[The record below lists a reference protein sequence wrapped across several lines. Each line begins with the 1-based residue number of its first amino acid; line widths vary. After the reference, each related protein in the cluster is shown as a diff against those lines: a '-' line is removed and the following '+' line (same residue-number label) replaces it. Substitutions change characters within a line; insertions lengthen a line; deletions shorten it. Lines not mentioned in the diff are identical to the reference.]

1 MLLLIAKGNPT
12 TKPAGLLEVVTK
24 PFNGRDCRRCRK
36 GVKEGEKRSGGALA
50 SLKQERKSVCWRIAR
65 YGTGKNVCPRGAG
78 SPKLK
83 TNGAA
88 LPACLKRLVGV
99 VVLRAGNVAIAFP
112 FVSKRWVSRQ
122 RQCGL

>member
-12 TKPAGLLEVVTK
+12 TKPACLLEVVTK
-24 PFNGRDCRRCRK
+24 PLDRCDCRRCPK
-36 GVKEGEKRSGGALA
+36 GVKEGEKSGRCALLPLQQGDKVI
-50 SLKQERKSVCWRIAR
+50 SWRIAR

-78 SPKLK
+78 RPKLK

-88 LPACLKRLVGV
+88 LPACLERLVGA
-99 VVLRAGNVAIAFP
+99 VVLGVGNVAIAFP

-122 RQCGL
+122 RQYGL